1 MSFTF
6 PLFSLI
12 NFSKGTQYFSRGTYY
27 VTYYNFVVLSS
38 SVILRKYLLIYGKE
52 WNYEDLDFSLFLL
65 QANKQ
70 TKFLCTTSNHLIS
83 WVQSTNMVIVFPNQ
97 EIQVYSQLHFPY
109 LEVSLKFS
117 KAGKY
122 LSFIRDI
129 FSWLYS

>member
-1 MSFTF
+1 M
-6 PLFSLI
+6 
-12 NFSKGTQYFSRGTYY
+12 
-27 VTYYNFVVLSS
+27 
-38 SVILRKYLLIYGKE
+38 
-52 WNYEDLDFSLFLL
+52 FLL

-129 FSWLYS
+129 FSWLYG